1 MKSKISEFI
10 SDVRAF
16 LRIYRL
22 SRHIMVNP
30 SFVKGF
36 KMAKYYKKSGKEL
49 KYHLRPVD
57 FGTDGKI
64 KKFKK

>member
-1 MKSKISEFI
+1 M
-10 SDVRAF
+10 
-16 LRIYRL
+16 L
-22 SRHIMVNP
+22 SRHIMANP